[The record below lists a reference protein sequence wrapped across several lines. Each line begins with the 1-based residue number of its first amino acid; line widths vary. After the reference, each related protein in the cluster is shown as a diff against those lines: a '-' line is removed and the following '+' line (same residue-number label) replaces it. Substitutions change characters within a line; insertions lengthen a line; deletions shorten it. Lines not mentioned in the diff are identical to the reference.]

1 MFKLHKIRHIY
12 TYNIFCCY
20 EDMKKVIDNVIN
32 CVQTAMQALED
43 DVFDIKVIL
52 SELLC
57 NAIKHANNCDNK
69 KKITVIFAFE
79 TMPACVVTFAIKDY
93 GCGFDYKKIL
103 NKDPIYF
110 FECCSDGSTNDNMLC
125 ETGRGIWIVKN
136 LSDSI
141 KYNKKGNTVVIRKTI
156 KKVTT
161 NNEY

>member
-1 MFKLHKIRHIY
+1 MQKLRHLC

-20 EDMKKVIDNVIN
+20 EDMKKVIDDVVN
-32 CVQTAMQALED
+32 CVQTALQALED

-69 KKITVIFAFE
+69 KKLTVIFAFE
-79 TMPACVVTFAIKDY
+79 RNPAPVVTFAIKDY
-93 GCGFDYKKIL
+93 GSGFDYKKIL
-103 NKDPIYF
+103 NKDPLYY
-110 FECCSDGSTNDNMLC
+110 FECCSDTFADESMLC

-156 KKVTT
+156 SAEKI
-161 NNEY
+161 